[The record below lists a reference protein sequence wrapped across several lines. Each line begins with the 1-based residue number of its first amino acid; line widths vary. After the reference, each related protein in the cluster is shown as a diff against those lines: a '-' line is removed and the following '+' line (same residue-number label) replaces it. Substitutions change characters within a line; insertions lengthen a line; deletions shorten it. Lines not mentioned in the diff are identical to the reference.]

1 MGKGEGVY
9 GGCRTVPRAHYRCV
23 APHCLLHNDYDLGT
37 CQNSMVDRQN
47 GLTYEKL
54 PEMPRN
60 NIVHP
65 IKQILGGESS
75 F

>member
-1 MGKGEGVY
+1 MVVY
-9 GGCRTVPRAHYRCV
+9 GGRRAVPRAHYRCV
-23 APHCLLHNDYDLGT
+23 APHCLLHNDYDLGSYH
-37 CQNSMVDRQN
+37 NSRVERQS

-54 PEMPRN
+54 PEMPGN
-60 NIVHP
+60 NSVHP